1 MSRRRRRSFPLCA
14 LHGQIATEGAESGL
28 LPHCQK
34 WALRALIELGG
45 HQSIVLDD
53 HCSEPGLVEALGVPL
68 NAEDDYCQTD
78 VLAALKLK
86 HRAMLGE
93 ELVLPADSPLVV
105 NTRWLAAQVGLTE
118 NEQIVLIFSVLLRHS
133 VCLNQ
138 ALEALGDLNNLRL
151 YSALSVVLDMT
162 VEEVRKTFSKEAGL
176 SRASLVRIDGQPTF
190 TLSNKIELIR
200 GLSERMMVLHDNP
213 FDLFSDNFVVAPE
226 ATLAVDRFD
235 HINLKFQHLQAY
247 LRHAVENGREG
258 VNVLVYGPP
267 GTGKTEFTRT
277 LSKAMGADLFQVS
290 VEDADGDRISGDHR
304 LTSYRLSQK
313 ILSRRKNTLIVF
325 DEIEDIKLSDGDEDF
340 FSPRGGNRSGKKGW
354 INQLLE
360 QNKVPAIWIS
370 NDVNFLDPA
379 HLRRFDYHLHLD
391 IPPVRIR
398 TSMLTEQMSKL
409 GVSVAW
415 CESMAANESL
425 APAMMARAA
434 KVAGDMQMAGV
445 ATPIEGLLDE
455 VIEGAMAAQS
465 CTLRHKS
472 RMPGQITYQLGS
484 ANADCD
490 LAQVIEGLQVSGEGR
505 LCLYGASGTGKSAFA
520 AYVAKKLGLVPLL
533 QRASDIL
540 SPYHGVT
547 EARMAAMFHR
557 AQEEKAVLILDEAD
571 SFLRSR
577 EQARQSWEVTAV
589 NEMLTQMESFEGI
602 FFATTNLM
610 DQIDAA
616 SMRRFDAKI
625 CFGYLRAEQ
634 CAALFAQAC
643 QALNIQPD
651 EIAQQSLLALDR
663 LTPGDF
669 ANVMRQSR
677 LRPVR
682 TTQDYISRLAN
693 EVKHKRLNTGRPMG
707 FLANAA

>member
-14 LHGQIATEGAESGL
+14 PQGQIAAENVESGL

-45 HQSIVLDD
+45 HQSIVRDD

-68 NAEDDYCQTD
+68 NAESDYCQTD

-86 HRAMLGE
+86 HRAMVGQ
-93 ELVLPADSPLVV
+93 ELALPADSPLVI

-118 NEQIVLIFSVLLRHS
+118 NEQIVLIFCVLLRHS
-133 VCLNQ
+133 VCLPQ
-138 ALEALGDLNNLRL
+138 AMEALGDLNNLRL
-151 YSALSVVLDMT
+151 YSALSVVLDLT
-162 VEEVRKTFSKEAGL
+162 VEEVRKAFSKDSGL
-176 SRASLVRIDGQPTF
+176 TRASLVRIDGQPSF
-190 TLSNKIELIR
+190 SVANKIELIR
-200 GLSERMMVLHDNP
+200 GLSDRMMVLHDNP
-213 FDLFSDNFVVAPE
+213 FDLFADNFVIAPS
-226 ATLAVDRFD
+226 ATLAVDRFEHIKLKLD
-235 HINLKFQHLQAY
+235 HLHAY
-247 LRHAVENGREG
+247 LRHALDNGRQG

-277 LSKAMGADLFQVS
+277 LSQAMSADLFQVA
-290 VEDADGDRISGDHR
+290 VEDADGDRIGGEHR
-304 LTSYRLSQK
+304 LTTYRLSQQ

-325 DEIEDIKLSDGDEDF
+325 DEIEDIKLGDDDDI
-340 FSPRGGNRSGKKGW
+340 FSPSSGNRSGKKGW

-398 TSMLTEQMSKL
+398 TSMLVEQVSKL
-409 GVSVAW
+409 GVSAAW

-465 CTLRHKS
+465 CTLRHK
-472 RMPGQITYQLGS
+472 PKVTGQIAYQLGS

-490 LAQVIEGLQVSGEGR
+490 LAQVIEGLQAGGEGR
-505 LCLYGASGTGKSAFA
+505 LCLYGPSGTGKSAFA
-520 AYVAKKLGLVPLL
+520 AYVAEKLGLVPLL

-634 CAALFAQAC
+634 CAALFAQTC
-643 QALNIQPD
+643 QALNIQSD

-669 ANVMRQSR
+669 ANVVRQAR

-682 TTQDYISRLAN
+682 TTPDLIARLAN
-693 EVKHKRLNTGRPMG
+693 EVKHKHVGIGRPMG
-707 FLANAA
+707 FLAAAA

>member
-1 MSRRRRRSFPLCA
+1 MSRRRRRPFPFSPPQ
-14 LHGQIATEGAESGL
+14 GQTATQNVESGL
-28 LPHCQK
+28 LPQCQK

-45 HQSIVLDD
+45 HQSIVLDG
-53 HCSEPGLVEALGVPL
+53 HCTEPSLVEALGVPL
-68 NAEDDYCQTD
+68 NAEGDYCQTD

-86 HRAMLGE
+86 HRAMLGQ
-93 ELVLPADSPLVV
+93 ELALPADSPLVI
-105 NTRWLAAQVGLTE
+105 NTRWLAAQVGLSE
-118 NEQIVLIFSVLLRHS
+118 NEQIVLIFCVLLRHS
-133 VCLNQ
+133 VCLPQ
-138 ALEALGDLNNLRL
+138 AMEALGDLNNLRL
-151 YSALSVVLDMT
+151 YSTLSVVLDLT
-162 VEEVRKTFSKEAGL
+162 VEEVRKAFSKDSGL
-176 SRASLVRIDGQPTF
+176 SRASLVRIDGQPSF
-190 TLSNKIELIR
+190 SVANKIELIR
-200 GLSERMMVLHDNP
+200 GLSDRMMVLHDNP
-213 FDLFSDNFVVAPE
+213 FDLFADNFVIAPS
-226 ATLAVDRFD
+226 ATLAVDRFE
-235 HINLKFQHLQAY
+235 HIKLKLHHLHAY
-247 LRHAVENGREG
+247 LRHALDNGRQG

-267 GTGKTEFTRT
+267 GTGKTEFART
-277 LSKAMGADLFQVS
+277 LSQAMSADLFQVA
-290 VEDADGDRISGDHR
+290 VEDADGDRIGGEHR
-304 LTSYRLSQK
+304 LNTYRLSQQ
-313 ILSRRKNTLIVF
+313 ILSRRKNTLVVF
-325 DEIEDIKLSDGDEDF
+325 DEIEDIKLGDDDDI
-340 FSPRGGNRSGKKGW
+340 FSPSSGNRSGKKGW

-370 NDVNFLDPA
+370 NNVNFLDPA

-391 IPPVRIR
+391 IPPLRIR
-398 TSMLTEQMSKL
+398 TSMLAEQVTKL

-465 CTLRHKS
+465 CMLRHKTKVT
-472 RMPGQITYQLGS
+472 GQTTYQLGS

-490 LAQVIEGLQVSGEGR
+490 LAQVIEGLQAGGEGR
-505 LCLYGASGTGKSAFA
+505 LCLYGPSGTGKSAFA
-520 AYVAKKLGLVPLL
+520 AYVAEKLGLVPLL

-625 CFGYLRAEQ
+625 CFGYLKAEQ
-634 CAALFAQAC
+634 RAALFEQAC
-643 QALNIQPD
+643 QALNIQSD
-651 EIAQQSLLALDR
+651 EIALQSLLALDR

-669 ANVMRQSR
+669 ANVARQAR

-682 TTQDYISRLAN
+682 TTQDLIGRLVN
-693 EVKHKRLNTGRPMG
+693 EVKHKHLGIGRPMG
-707 FLANAA
+707 FLAVAA